1 MPVQSFRTSNAIK
14 IPRLLFLSK
23 YNHFE
28 NLKRP
33 NFRMDAPGFEPSTL
47 SIGIMIDWHI
57 NPLSHHGSVT
67 LDIFNILRKIVL
79 KLVNFFSAHQSKPN
93 FNFWTILKVSSWPS
107 KMFFYTYDNLLL
119 VDVYYLK
126 IETSIIKIFDIYVAI
141 IAQILI
147 LRGEQKYC
155 FFPKVEGQRIS
166 FQFLKLPD
174 TSINHYAQFVFK
186 KLLQNILVL
195 KCSLHNISWF
205 APLWAPPR
213 RSGYVVAFL
222 NHDPSQ
228 VWIPQG
234 CVE

>member
-1 MPVQSFRTSNAIK
+1 MHTKHLDIVRVQAK
-14 IPRLLFLSK
+14 D
-23 YNHFE
+23 
-28 NLKRP
+28 NL
-33 NFRMDAPGFEPSTL
+33 MC
-47 SIGIMIDWHI
+47 I
-57 NPLSHHGSVT
+57 VCT

-79 KLVNFFSAHQSKPN
+79 KLLNFFSAHQSIPN

-141 IAQILI
+141 IAQISI

-155 FFPKVEGQRIS
+155 FFPKVEVQSIP

-205 APLWAPPR
+205 APLWRPP
-213 RSGYVVAFL
+213 SKSLKIGKF
-222 NHDPSQ
+222 PSK
-228 VWIPQG
+228 VKIINSTKEYNMP
-234 CVE
+234 